1 MEDDNLKKGIF
12 FGILCM
18 FLFSLTPI
26 IANSRPKALDPYL
39 FATTT
44 SIIEAFLFFPIMLAE
59 RRKMRSK
66 FDKNLISEEEI
77 NSLLYGYK
85 NKKFLLIYVGIT
97 FGVVQIMLFWGL
109 RLAGA
114 INGSIT
120 LKTAV
125 FFSLVFGYLINRE
138 KISNNQVIFS
148 ILLFLG
154 LLFAVTQGTFNLL
167 VLNIGVLILFISVI
181 MWTQAHALT
190 NRFFFETK
198 ESTTI
203 QMCFMRNVISG
214 LFLAFT
220 YFIFFPLENVNLLLD
235 SINLFFIILM
245 GISYGTALFCWYKLL
260 SYLGT
265 SKSSVMA
272 SGDVIIT
279 IIFATILLGE
289 FLTIYHIIGAIIVI
303 ISVIMIVKTR
313 RGKE

>member
-148 ILLFLG
+148 ILLFFG
-154 LLFAVTQGTFNLL
+154 LLFAVTQGFNLL

-203 QMCFMRNVISG
+203 QMCFMRNFISG

-260 SYLGT
+260 TYLGT

-289 FLTIYHIIGAIIVI
+289 FLTIYHIIGTIIVI